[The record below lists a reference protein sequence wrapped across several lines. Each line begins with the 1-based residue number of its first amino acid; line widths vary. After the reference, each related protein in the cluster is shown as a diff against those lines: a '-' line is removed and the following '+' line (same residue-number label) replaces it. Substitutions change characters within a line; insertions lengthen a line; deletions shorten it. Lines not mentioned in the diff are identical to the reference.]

1 MSMNSGSDT
10 LHIEVRDDADLSSV
24 DREIIRRWMH
34 EEWPPETDPYEWA
47 PLHWFVLA
55 RHDGELVGMVS
66 ALERTVTV
74 AGQPIR
80 IAGIGNVITATPW
93 RKRGIATALMQRA
106 QAFSFVELGASFCM
120 LLCESHLIA
129 FYQRLGWQLVEG
141 PLVFNQPTGKTTW
154 KDHTMVLPRSG
165 ETWPSGVIDLCG
177 LPF

>member
-1 MSMNSGSDT
+1 MISDLGSDA
-10 LHIEVRDDADLSSV
+10 LLIEVKDDADLSSA
-24 DREIIRRWMH
+24 DRALVRRWMH

-55 RHDGELVGMVS
+55 RRDGELVGMVT

-74 AGQPIR
+74 AGHPIR

-106 QAFSFVELGASFCM
+106 QAFSFDELGASFGM
-120 LLCESHLIA
+120 LLCESHLIS
-129 FYQRLGWQLVEG
+129 FYERVGWQLVEG
-141 PLVFNQPTGKTTW
+141 PLVFDQPAGKVTW
-154 KDHTMVLPRSG
+154 KDRAMVLPRSG
-165 ETWPSGVIDLCG
+165 EAWPGGVIDLCG